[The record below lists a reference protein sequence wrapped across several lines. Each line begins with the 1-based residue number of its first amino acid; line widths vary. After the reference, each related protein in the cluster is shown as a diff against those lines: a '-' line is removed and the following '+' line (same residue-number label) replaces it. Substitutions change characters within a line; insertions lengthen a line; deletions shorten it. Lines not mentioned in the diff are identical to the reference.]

1 MSQLKRFRPWPSSGL
16 VRHSERTRPARSAFA
31 HSSLLTAAFFLA
43 IAITGLA
50 QAQTEC
56 PTPPEDVKSPAN
68 EEYFEVLAFGAP
80 EHYRDEPLS
89 GDTYIC
95 FQEMAELVRMDEPA
109 GLELLKQVTDSDLG
123 QALRYLVVTPT
134 TEMTFSDLMT
144 RVSAADDRRLWL
156 EVTANMQKGITPEID
171 LAASEIRQEWFPDD
185 VEIAFQF
192 TDAMV
197 EVTGNRSYWRG
208 VMNELLTAQ
217 SESLTEASCRSLL
230 KQGLNWG
237 ELKKIQD
244 AGHTVPDAL
253 IDRVRSQECQT
264 FGLQLDVSAA
274 NRRFEDFTKDLN
286 EEGTGFT
293 SQPRPPLP
301 DDPNSDFRELPIG
314 AGVLIHDQ
322 CFQDERLQEL
332 GGIQSA
338 VEESIA
344 KFAVCQTEI
353 NQWQPGGAAERLHI
367 PEMMNVLDGEV
378 SWIPEAYGDHDGTRR
393 IVNNACEDIS
403 TFEFY
408 DEMTVHGH
416 CQDLRQYK
424 NELLKVFCQFGS
436 YDVAKKQ
443 KMGYDLTSS
452 DTDTTAQGT
461 RYDMTFINWKEQTKV
476 YNGPYI
482 SIHPDRRVSRGEL
495 ISTLGHEF
503 IHTLH
508 AHNVHHYTYPLNDFA
523 TMCEAACFYDDW
535 GMTKITG
542 QDWGDAVDACNSLG
556 EPDRIDRST
565 ASRIRE
571 AL

>member
-1 MSQLKRFRPWPSSGL
+1 MSQLKSSRPWPSSDL
-16 VRHSERTRPARSAFA
+16 ARHSERMRPARSAFA

-43 IAITGLA
+43 VATTGLA

-56 PTPPEDVKSPAN
+56 PTPPEDAEPPAN
-68 EEYFEVLAFGAP
+68 GEYFEVLAFGAP

-95 FQEMAELVRMDEPA
+95 FQEMAELVRMDAPA
-109 GLELLKQVTDSDLG
+109 GLELLEQVTDSELG

-134 TEMTFSDLMT
+134 TEMTLPDLLT
-144 RVSAADDRRLWL
+144 RVSAADDRHLWL
-156 EVTANMQKGITPEID
+156 EVTASMHKGITPEID
-171 LAASEIRQEWFPDD
+171 LADSEIRQKWFPDD

-217 SESLTEASCRSLL
+217 SESLTEASCHSLL

-237 ELKKIQD
+237 ELRKIQD

-274 NRRFEDFTKDLN
+274 NRRFEDFTNDLN
-286 EEGTGFT
+286 EERTGFT

-322 CFQDERLQEL
+322 CFQNEKLQEL

-367 PEMMNVLDGEV
+367 PEMMNVLDGEI
-378 SWIPEAYGDHDGTRR
+378 SWIPEGYRDHDGTGR

-403 TFEFY
+403 KFEFY
-408 DEMTVHGH
+408 NEMTVHGD

-424 NELLKVFCQFGS
+424 NELLKVFCQLDQ
-436 YDVAKKQ
+436 YHVAAHEKQ
-443 KMGYDLTSS
+443 GYDLTDS
-452 DTDTTAQGT
+452 TAFGT
-461 RYDMTFINWKEQTKV
+461 KHNMAFINWKEQTKV
-476 YNGPYI
+476 FNGPYV
-482 SIHPDRRVSRGEL
+482 SINPDRRISRGEL
-495 ISTLGHEF
+495 ISTLGHQL
-503 IHTLH
+503 IHTLYV
-508 AHNVHHYTYPLNDFA
+508 HNVHLHTYPLNDFA

-535 GMTKITG
+535 GIDRISE
-542 QDWGDAVDACNSLG
+542 QEWSEAVHSCNSTDT
-556 EPDRIDRST
+556 PDRLTRNS
-565 ASRIRE
+565 ARRIRE